1 MLTALLIGVG
11 IFIMFCD
18 LPGVAKQWAYAFQW
32 IPHIA
37 IFALLTA
44 LHGGSAEGVV
54 LAGIATLVFR
64 MLLGRAAARHNQAE
78 IQSTVPAEP
87 VTAEEQSY
95 RFLEAVTVIGFI
107 LFLVITFAH

>member
-18 LPGVAKQWAYAFQW
+18 LPAATKRQAFAFQW

-54 LAGIATLVFR
+54 LAGVATLVFR
-64 MLLGRAAARHNQAE
+64 LLLGRAAARHSQTELHANTPT
-78 IQSTVPAEP
+78 STLS
-87 VTAEEQSY
+87 AEEQGY
-95 RFLEAVTVIGFI
+95 RFLEIVLGSVLV
-107 LFLVITFAH
+107 LFLIAALL